1 MKPVAYEGTEPYIF
15 ASYAHKDSEQVMH
28 VLSELQSRGYR
39 LWYDDGI
46 APGSEWPEDIAQ
58 HLDGAS
64 LVMAFITPN
73 SMASQNCRR
82 EITFSLS
89 REKSF
94 LSVLLEPTEM
104 PLGMEMQLSAQQMI
118 VRENYTDWDGF
129 IKKIMAC
136 PDLKPCRA
144 EQAAVVE
151 EPKPAPAT
159 QAPTVPVEYVSRSV
173 EPAPATQAAPQA
185 AKPEPQPAEPK
196 PQPVEKKPVPPE
208 PATSTQSAPDTLTPA
223 PTKQSKPR
231 LPLKLIIPLALA
243 LVAVVVGITLAASPK
258 PSSTAKTLEL
268 SWGSEPNRTS
278 YFVARDKTLTQS
290 DLETIASLVQLTSL
304 TLEGCDL
311 SGCDFSSI
319 TFTSQAIKK
328 VSLAGSTGI
337 SDFSFLD
344 ALPLTELNV
353 AGCSTFDSL
362 AVLPLENLTKL
373 DVSGTA
379 VRDLTPLTKATNLES
394 IDASDT
400 DVTSFDALVDLE
412 KLTAL
417 SLDNCLLEAPGS
429 QLAALRLASV
439 HLANTGLVDL
449 SFLANCT
456 ILEALDV
463 SGNTELS
470 DLSWLD
476 PQNQAKLA
484 KLNVSQTSLNV
495 DVLASYVAQCTN
507 LTELSLDGLD
517 LGTLELCRGLAN
529 LTVLSATNCGL
540 NDIAALEACPE
551 LKVILLSNNK
561 ITDVSP
567 LSVLSSISTSDTI
580 IDLSDNALTSV
591 EALPE
596 GDYRALMLQGNA
608 QDIGKSLTTK
618 HKGCEVVL
626 PWYDG
631 MQNSALAT
639 SHGFTRVYLLD
650 CPQNQV
656 LAMEDAFGTGT
667 VALIDADAL
676 RTLYETDSFDY
687 PLNLGS
693 NSHSSSSGDGSFS
706 ISETI
711 TYEMEPISIG
721 NSEG

>member
-1 MKPVAYEGTEPYIF
+1 M
-15 ASYAHKDSEQVMH
+15 
-28 VLSELQSRGYR
+28 
-39 LWYDDGI
+39 
-46 APGSEWPEDIAQ
+46 
-58 HLDGAS
+58 
-64 LVMAFITPN
+64 
-73 SMASQNCRR
+73 
-82 EITFSLS
+82 
-89 REKSF
+89 
-94 LSVLLEPTEM
+94 
-104 PLGMEMQLSAQQMI
+104 
-118 VRENYTDWDGF
+118 
-129 IKKIMAC
+129 
-136 PDLKPCRA
+136 
-144 EQAAVVE
+144 
-151 EPKPAPAT
+151 
-159 QAPTVPVEYVSRSV
+159 
-173 EPAPATQAAPQA
+173 
-185 AKPEPQPAEPK
+185 
-196 PQPVEKKPVPPE
+196 
-208 PATSTQSAPDTLTPA
+208 
-223 PTKQSKPR
+223 
-231 LPLKLIIPLALA
+231 
-243 LVAVVVGITLAASPK
+243 
-258 PSSTAKTLEL
+258 
-268 SWGSEPNRTS
+268 
-278 YFVARDKTLTQS
+278 
-290 DLETIASLVQLTSL
+290 
-304 TLEGCDL
+304 
-311 SGCDFSSI
+311 
-319 TFTSQAIKK
+319 
-328 VSLAGSTGI
+328 
-337 SDFSFLD
+337 
-344 ALPLTELNV
+344 
-353 AGCSTFDSL
+353 
-362 AVLPLENLTKL
+362 
-373 DVSGTA
+373 
-379 VRDLTPLTKATNLES
+379 
-394 IDASDT
+394 
-400 DVTSFDALVDLE
+400 
-412 KLTAL
+412 
-417 SLDNCLLEAPGS
+417 
-429 QLAALRLASV
+429 
-439 HLANTGLVDL
+439 

-540 NDIAALEACPE
+540 NDIAALETCPA
-551 LKVILLSNNK
+551 LKIILLSNNK
-561 ITDVSP
+561 IADVSP
-567 LSVLSSISTSDTI
+567 LAALSSVNHNDTI

-667 VALIDADAL
+667 VVLIDADAL
-676 RTLYETDSFDY
+676 RTLYETDGFEY

-693 NSHSSSSGDGSFS
+693 NSHSSSSGDGGFS

-711 TYEMEPISIG
+711 AYEMEPISIG